1 MVTKYIALEWPEI
14 QYLMDNPKWE
24 DVGFDPNKNIW
35 FVPEDA
41 LEYDNTKIK

>member
-1 MVTKYIALEWPEI
+1 MVTKYIALEWPDI
-14 QYLMDNPKWE
+14 QVFMDNPKWE

-41 LEYDNTKIK
+41 FKYDNTEIK